1 MSVHYLHEE
10 RLRRQVAKAQTLVTR
25 MAKALH
31 DGYCIH
37 PDLSLSETLG
47 YDMALSNIEAMECFV
62 KDQLQLPD
70 EQMAQSIFQV
80 LCDRLQN
87 RLTRLPSHM
96 QGGFL

>member
-10 RLRRQVAKAQTLVTR
+10 RLRRQVAKAQSLVTR

-37 PDLSLSETLG
+37 PDLPLSEVLG
-47 YDMALSNIEAMECFV
+47 YGMALTNMEALECFV

-70 EQMAQSIFQV
+70 EQMASSIFQV

-87 RLTRLPSHM
+87 HLTCIPSHM